1 MKSVLSVKEASTFLQ
16 IDEKTLKS
24 GLRSGTLN
32 IGSAIVTKVTN
43 NKPRY
48 KYHIPIKTLVIF
60 ITEIITLKKL
70 KNIWELVTMNF

>member
-16 IDEKTLKS
+16 MDEKTLKS

-32 IGSAIVTKVTN
+32 IGSAIITKITN

-48 KYHIPIKTLVIF
+48 KYHIP
-60 ITEIITLKKL
+60 LKKAEEYMGISYNEFL
-70 KNIWELVTMNF
+70 NKGQ

>member
-48 KYHIPIKTLVIF
+48 KYHIPIKKAEEYMRILS
-60 ITEIITLKKL
+60 
-70 KNIWELVTMNF
+70 NA